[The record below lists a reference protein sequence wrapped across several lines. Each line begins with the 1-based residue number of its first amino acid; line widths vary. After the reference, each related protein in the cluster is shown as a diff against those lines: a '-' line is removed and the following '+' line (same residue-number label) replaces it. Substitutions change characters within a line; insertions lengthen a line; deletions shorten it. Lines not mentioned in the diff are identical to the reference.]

1 MLFHKQSLGLEISSD
16 GFKMVVCGGKR
27 EEPRLDSY
35 SSNACPAET
44 LHFSFKESNI
54 LDPARF
60 TAGVRETY
68 LKLLTKLNRVSVSL
82 PDSVG
87 RIMILD
93 LETRFKSRNEG
104 IDIIRWKLKKS
115 FPFDIGGIHLDYQV
129 LRENET
135 GGIKTLVSLIT
146 SQVVNQYEELL
157 LEAGL
162 EPNKIDLTTFNLLRL
177 FSKRLELA
185 GNSAI
190 LSFFGG
196 RLTISVFHEEVLEF
210 YRTKDIPA
218 SDSEA
223 DRLFREI
230 NSSLMVYRNNHPGHS
245 FSEVFCVT
253 APGQTKD
260 FIALVAEATGLEP
273 VPLYAGDF
281 VARKE
286 GISCDG
292 TMLQILA
299 PALGAAMRNL

>member
-1 MLFHKQSLGLEISSD
+1 MLFNKQSLGLEISSD
-16 GFKMVVCGGKR
+16 GFKMAVCGGSGG
-27 EEPRLDSY
+27 EPRLNAY
-35 SSNACPAET
+35 STHPYPADT
-44 LHFSFKESNI
+44 LHFSFKELNI

-60 TAGVRETY
+60 TASIRETY
-68 LKLLTKLNRVSVSL
+68 LKLLTKVNRVSLSL

-115 FPFDIGGIHLDYQV
+115 FPFDIAGIHLDYQI

-146 SQVVNQYEELL
+146 AQVVSQYEELL

-190 LSFFGG
+190 MSFFGG
-196 RLTISVFHEEVLEF
+196 RLTISVFNKEILEF

-218 SDSEA
+218 SEAEA
-223 DRLFREI
+223 DHVFREI
-230 NSSLMVYRNNHPGHS
+230 NSSLLVYRNNHPGHS

-253 APGQTKD
+253 APEQTRD

-273 VPLYAGDF
+273 VPLYVGDF

-292 TMLQILA
+292 KMLQNLA
-299 PALGAAMRNL
+299 PALGAAWH